1 MAAKETCVNPKAR
14 KQAAASKDKPGE
26 ASANRKGVDDP
37 DYENITLTFRNQDQ
51 AKGSYSPPKSK
62 AWARPSSDSAQPSR
76 WLHTAFMSL
85 YVLLALLSIIL
96 LSWVLVNN
104 SKMSQELLALKG
116 ELWNNVRECQEK
128 QKQGWSR
135 IYQRVFERLGLIKN
149 GTEKL
154 KMLPTD
160 VTQIRN
166 QLSKVFEMLQ
176 KMQNQCELGP
186 VWVEPWPQPS
196 LLSQEC
202 LSDRGSLPPSPTEST
217 SE

>member
-176 KMQNQCELGP
+176 KMQNQ
-186 VWVEPWPQPS
+186 
-196 LLSQEC
+196 
-202 LSDRGSLPPSPTEST
+202 
-217 SE
+217 